1 MTDEKGK
8 YGKKI
13 TSREYTMKLIYQTS
27 ITKEDVDNLD
37 LLVDEFVD
45 NNSEYILNRYEELRL
60 QHSNNPELSLEGVD
74 IDEAIDKDY
83 IKNICL
89 TIEENNEMINSLIN
103 SNAKNWSVDRIAKV
117 DLAILKLAIAE
128 IIAIDDIPQKVS
140 VNEAIELAKIYC
152 DDKSPKFINGILG
165 SVISEIE
172 SK

>member
-1 MTDEKGK
+1 MKKENIA
-8 YGKKI
+8 KKI

-27 ITKEDVDNLD
+27 ITKEDVDNLE

-45 NNSEYILNRYEELRL
+45 NNAEYILNRYEELRL

-89 TIEENNEMINSLIN
+89 TIEESNEMINSLIN

-128 IIAIDDIPQKVS
+128 IIAIDDVPQKVS

>member
-1 MTDEKGK
+1 MKKENIA
-8 YGKKI
+8 KKI

-45 NNSEYILNRYEELRL
+45 NNAEYILNRYEELRL
-60 QHSNNPELSLEGVD
+60 QNSNNPELSLEGVD

-117 DLAILKLAIAE
+117 DLAILKLL
-128 IIAIDDIPQKVS
+128 Q
-140 VNEAIELAKIYC
+140 
-152 DDKSPKFINGILG
+152 
-165 SVISEIE
+165 
-172 SK
+172 

>member
-1 MTDEKGK
+1 MKKENIA
-8 YGKKI
+8 KKI

-45 NNSEYILNRYEELRL
+45 NNAEYILNRYEELRL
-60 QHSNNPELSLEGVD
+60 QHSNNPELSLEGLD

>member
-1 MTDEKGK
+1 MKKENIA
-8 YGKKI
+8 KKI
-13 TSREYTMKLIYQTS
+13 TSRENTMKLIYQTS

-45 NNSEYILNRYEELRL
+45 NNAEYILNRYEELRL

>member
-1 MTDEKGK
+1 MKKENIA
-8 YGKKI
+8 KKI

-45 NNSEYILNRYEELRL
+45 NNAEYILNRYEELRL

-165 SVISEIE
+165 SVIREIE

>member
-1 MTDEKGK
+1 MKKENIV
-8 YGKKI
+8 KKI

-45 NNSEYILNRYEELRL
+45 NNAEYILNRYEELRL

>member
-1 MTDEKGK
+1 MKKENIA
-8 YGKKI
+8 KKI

-27 ITKEDVDNLD
+27 ITKEEIDNLE
-37 LLVDEFVD
+37 LLVDDFVD
-45 NNSEYILNRYEELRL
+45 NNAEYILNRYEELRL
-60 QHSNNPELSLEGVD
+60 QHSNNPELSLEGID
-74 IDEAIDKDY
+74 IDEAIDKEY
-83 IKNICL
+83 IKKICL
-89 TIEENNEMINSLIN
+89 TIKEKNEMINSLIN

-165 SVISEIE
+165 SVINEIG

>member
-1 MTDEKGK
+1 MKKENIA
-8 YGKKI
+8 KKI

-45 NNSEYILNRYEELRL
+45 NNAEYILNRYEELRL

-89 TIEENNEMINSLIN
+89 TIEESNEMINSLIN

-128 IIAIDDIPQKVS
+128 IIAIDDVPQKVS

>member
-1 MTDEKGK
+1 MKKENIA
-8 YGKKI
+8 KKI

-45 NNSEYILNRYEELRL
+45 NNAEYILNRYEELRL

-128 IIAIDDIPQKVS
+128 IIAIDNIPQKVS

-165 SVISEIE
+165 SVISDIE

>member
-1 MTDEKGK
+1 MKKENIA
-8 YGKKI
+8 KKI

-45 NNSEYILNRYEELRL
+45 NNAEYILNRYEELRL

-128 IIAIDDIPQKVS
+128 IIVIDDIPQKVS

>member
-1 MTDEKGK
+1 MKKENIA
-8 YGKKI
+8 KKI

-74 IDEAIDKDY
+74 IDEAI
-83 IKNICL
+83 
-89 TIEENNEMINSLIN
+89 
-103 SNAKNWSVDRIAKV
+103 
-117 DLAILKLAIAE
+117 
-128 IIAIDDIPQKVS
+128 
-140 VNEAIELAKIYC
+140 ELAKIYC

>member
-1 MTDEKGK
+1 MKKENIA
-8 YGKKI
+8 KKI

-45 NNSEYILNRYEELRL
+45 NNAEYILNRYEELRL

-128 IIAIDDIPQKVS
+128 IIVIDDIPQKGVK
-140 VNEAIELAKIYC
+140 AK
-152 DDKSPKFINGILG
+152 
-165 SVISEIE
+165 
-172 SK
+172 